1 MTKTI
6 AFIASLFLLSASLI
20 AGVVPASAH
29 ADLVSTDPVDG
40 AVLEAAPESIT
51 LTFNSTILSGM
62 AELAVTNSAQELVDG
77 ILVESAQTTATA
89 LWPASLPG
97 DTYRV
102 AYRIVSED
110 GHPITGTFSFS
121 YPASEPTSPSEPTI
135 AEPQVSAA
143 PTPAEE
149 SAPVVPVSAESP
161 SESGSVLPW
170 VVGLIAV
177 AVAVA
182 ATAYFV
188 WKKRST

>member
-20 AGVVPASAH
+20 AGAVPASAH

-40 AVLEAAPESIT
+40 AVLESAPESLT

-62 AELAVTNSAQELVDG
+62 AELAVTNSAEKLVDG
-77 ILVESAQTTATA
+77 ILVESAQTTVTA
-89 LWPASLPG
+89 LWPVSLPG
-97 DTYRV
+97 DTYKV

-121 YPASEPTSPSEPTI
+121 YPGLQTTSTTGSGSESVLTAAT
-135 AEPQVSAA
+135 AEPEVSS
-143 PTPAEE
+143 TQT
-149 SAPVVPVSAESP
+149 SP

-170 VVGLIAV
+170 VIGFIAV
-177 AVAVA
+177 AL
-182 ATAYFV
+182 ATAGYFI
-188 WKKRST
+188 WRKRST